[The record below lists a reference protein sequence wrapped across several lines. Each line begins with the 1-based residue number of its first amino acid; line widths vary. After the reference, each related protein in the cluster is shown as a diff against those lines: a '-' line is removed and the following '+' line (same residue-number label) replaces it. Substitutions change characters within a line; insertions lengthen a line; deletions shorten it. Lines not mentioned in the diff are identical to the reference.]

1 MRSHPERG
9 VDYLDS
15 VVRDLL
21 LPLAV
26 GLSVL
31 FAVLGIAN
39 LLTLPRE
46 IAVRM
51 GPLTLG
57 SALILGAA
65 ALTMRLRPLPARF
78 AQAAAVAMVAIAWI
92 NSFAHL
98 FLTKEPYLT
107 TNFMLTPELP
117 GPM

>member
-1 MRSHPERG
+1 MGGHPERG
-9 VDYLDS
+9 ADYLDS

-21 LPLAV
+21 LPLAI

-39 LLTLPRE
+39 LLTLPHD
-46 IAVRM
+46 IALRM

-57 SALILGAA
+57 SALILGSA
-65 ALTMRLRPLPARF
+65 ALGIRLHPLPARW
-78 AQAAAVAMVAIAWI
+78 AQPAAVAMVAIAWI

-98 FLTKEPYLT
+98 ILTKEPYLT
-107 TNFMLTPELP
+107 TNFMLMLL
-117 GPM
+117 